1 MKKEKKKK
9 NLHSDFSNAI
19 FAFRWMRKYNG
30 TAILF
35 LNLLYYALAL
45 ATAIF
50 VTYESKL
57 VLDVLAL
64 DQPMTVVIAIL
75 VFVCLI
81 PAVCSVGETLR
92 GIGCDILWNRYRKA
106 VDRHCYD
113 VMCRADYDLIEN
125 PDHKVLF
132 TQYLDYARSA
142 PDRLSCDVMNL
153 LTEVLKI
160 LIFGTLLAGLHP
172 LIFVFLI
179 VIAVLQYVVKIPVN
193 RYQQKINPDIIA
205 NDRRFRYSGSISR
218 DYQYAKEVR
227 IYGMSPWLRK
237 IDDDC
242 LNTHVRLHASVQ
254 NRIVAMGFSVHFMH
268 FLRDGLAYLFLI
280 WQFASGALTAGNF
293 VLYFS
298 AITSVSTAL
307 NGLSDQLAQISKD
320 SLQTTEIRK
329 IEALTVTTRNHGVG
343 APIPVSA
350 PEIEFR
356 HVSYR
361 YPGTEEDTIRDV
373 SFKVKAG
380 EKIALVGINGA
391 GKTTLIKLLCGLYLP
406 TEGEIFVD
414 GKPVGAYNI
423 DEYYSL
429 FSAVFQEAFLLPY
442 SIAAHVA
449 ATTDEEKIDRLRV
462 TEALKQ
468 AGLGEKIASLKN
480 GIDTL
485 LDKEA
490 NDNATD
496 LSGGEKQKLA
506 LARAIY
512 LSRPI
517 LVLDEP
523 TAALDPIAEND
534 MYLRFDK
541 TVGNKTA
548 FFISHRLASTH
559 FCDRIFHLN
568 EGRIIETGTHDE
580 LMAVGGKYKE
590 MYEIQS
596 SYYTEKKEAQT

>member
-1 MKKEKKKK
+1 MKKEKKKGTY
-9 NLHSDFSNAI
+9 SGFSNVI
-19 FAFRWMRKYNG
+19 FVFRWMRKYDG
-30 TAILF
+30 TPIIV
-35 LNLLYYALAL
+35 LNLLYYALTL
-45 ATAIF
+45 VGAIF

-64 DQPMTVVIAIL
+64 DKPMTVVIAIL
-75 VFVCLI
+75 VCICLI
-81 PAVCSVGETLR
+81 PAVCSVGEILR
-92 GIGCDILWNRYRKA
+92 GLAADIFWFRYRKA
-106 VDRHCYD
+106 VEKHCYD
-113 VMCRADYDLIEN
+113 VMCRADYDMIEN
-125 PDHKVLF
+125 PDYKVLF
-132 TQYLDYARSA
+132 TQYIYYGKVAVNN
-142 PDRLSCDVMNL
+142 LSCDMMSF
-153 LTEVLKI
+153 LTEILKI
-160 LIFGTLLAGLHP
+160 LIFGTLLASLHP
-172 LIFVFLI
+172 LIFVFLV
-179 VIAVLQYVVKIPVN
+179 VIAVLQFVVKIPLN

-242 LNTHVRLHASVQ
+242 LNTHIRLHASIQ
-254 NRIVAMGFSVHFMH
+254 NRTVAMGFSVHFMH

-298 AITSVSTAL
+298 AVTSVSTAL
-307 NGLSDQLAQISKD
+307 NGLADQLAQISKD
-320 SLQTTEIRK
+320 SLKITEVRR
-329 IEALTVTTRNHGVG
+329 IEELTVSTRNHGVG
-343 APIPVSA
+343 APIPASA

-361 YPGTEEDTIRDV
+361 YPGAEEDTIRDV

-391 GKTTLIKLLCGLYLP
+391 GKTTLIKLLCGLYRP
-406 TEGEIFVD
+406 SKGEILVD

-449 ATTDEEKIDRLRV
+449 ATTDEEKIDRSRV
-462 TEALKQ
+462 TESLKQ

-480 GIDTL
+480 GIDAL

-568 EGRIIETGTHDE
+568 EGRIIETGTHDD
-580 LMAVGGKYKE
+580 LMAAGGKYKE

-596 SYYTEKKEAQT
+596 SYYTDKKEAQT

>member
-9 NLHSDFSNAI
+9 NLYSDFSNVI
-19 FAFRWMRKYNG
+19 FAFRWMKKYNG
-30 TAILF
+30 MPILMLNFLFYVLF
-35 LNLLYYALAL
+35 LASAV
-45 ATAIF
+45 F

-57 VLDVLAL
+57 VLDILSL
-64 DQPMTVVIAIL
+64 EKPMAVVIAMLIS
-75 VFVCLI
+75 VCLI

-92 GIGCDILWNRYRKA
+92 GIATDIFWNRYRRS

-132 TQYLDYARSA
+132 TQYLDFARSA
-142 PDRLSCDVMNL
+142 ADRLSCDVLNF

-160 LIFGTLLAGLHP
+160 LIFGTLP
-172 LIFVFLI
+172 LIFIFLI
-179 VIAVLQYVVKIPVN
+179 VIAVLQYVVKIPLN

-205 NDRRFRYSGSISR
+205 NDRRFQYSGSISR

-237 IDDDC
+237 ISDDC

-254 NRIVAMGFSVHFMH
+254 NRTVAMGFSVHFMH

-280 WQFASGALTAGNF
+280 WQFASGTLTAGNF

-307 NGLSDQLAQISKD
+307 NGLADQFALITKD
-320 SLQTTEIRK
+320 SLKITEIRK

-361 YPGTEEDTIRDV
+361 YPGAEEDTIRDV

-406 TEGEIFVD
+406 TDGEILVD

-429 FSAVFQEAFLLPY
+429 FSAVFQETFLLPY

-449 ATTDEEKIDRLRV
+449 ATTDDEKIDRFRV

-468 AGLGEKIASLKN
+468 AGLGEKIASLQN

-490 NDNATD
+490 NDKATD

-512 LSRPI
+512 LSRPV

-568 EGRIIETGTHDE
+568 EGRIIEVGTHDE
-580 LMAVGGKYKE
+580 LMAAGGKYKE

-596 SYYTEKKEAQT
+596 SPS

>member
-1 MKKEKKKK
+1 MKKEKKKGTY
-9 NLHSDFSNAI
+9 SGFSNVI
-19 FAFRWMRKYNG
+19 FVFRWMRKYDG
-30 TAILF
+30 TPIIV
-35 LNLLYYALAL
+35 LNLLYYALTL
-45 ATAIF
+45 VGAIF

-64 DQPMTVVIAIL
+64 DKPMTVVIAIL
-75 VFVCLI
+75 VCICLI
-81 PAVCSVGETLR
+81 PAVCSVGEILR
-92 GIGCDILWNRYRKA
+92 GLAADIFWFRYRKA
-106 VDRHCYD
+106 VEKHCYD
-113 VMCRADYDLIEN
+113 VMCRADYDMIEN
-125 PDHKVLF
+125 PDYKVLF
-132 TQYLDYARSA
+132 TQYIYYGKVAVND
-142 PDRLSCDVMNL
+142 LSCDMMSF
-153 LTEVLKI
+153 LTEILKI
-160 LIFGTLLAGLHP
+160 LIFGTLLASLHP
-172 LIFVFLI
+172 LIFVFLV
-179 VIAVLQYVVKIPVN
+179 VIAVLQFVVKIPLN

-237 IDDDC
+237 INDDC
-242 LNTHVRLHASVQ
+242 LNTHIRLHASIQ
-254 NRIVAMGFSVHFMH
+254 NRTVAMGFSVHFMH

-298 AITSVSTAL
+298 AVTSVSTAL
-307 NGLSDQLAQISKD
+307 NGLADQLAQISKD
-320 SLQTTEIRK
+320 SLKITEVRR
-329 IEALTVTTRNHGVG
+329 IEELTVSTRNHGVG
-343 APIPVSA
+343 APIPASA

-361 YPGTEEDTIRDV
+361 YPGAEEDTIRDV

-449 ATTDEEKIDRLRV
+449 ATTDEEKIDRSRV
-462 TEALKQ
+462 TESLKQ

-480 GIDTL
+480 GIDAL

-580 LMAVGGKYKE
+580 LMAAGGKYKE

-596 SYYTEKKEAQT
+596 SYYTEKKEART

>member
-1 MKKEKKKK
+1 MKKEKKKGTY
-9 NLHSDFSNAI
+9 SGFSNVI
-19 FAFRWMRKYNG
+19 FVFRWMRKYDG
-30 TAILF
+30 TPIIV
-35 LNLLYYALAL
+35 LNLLYYALTL
-45 ATAIF
+45 VGAIF

-64 DQPMTVVIAIL
+64 DKPMTVVIAIL
-75 VFVCLI
+75 VCICLI
-81 PAVCSVGETLR
+81 PAICSIGEILR
-92 GIGCDILWNRYRKA
+92 GLAADIFWFRYRKA
-106 VDRHCYD
+106 VEKHCYD
-113 VMCRADYDLIEN
+113 VMCRADYDMIEN
-125 PDHKVLF
+125 PDYKVLF
-132 TQYLDYARSA
+132 TQYIYYAKVA
-142 PDRLSCDVMNL
+142 VNNLSCDTMSF
-153 LTEVLKI
+153 LTEILKI
-160 LIFGTLLAGLHP
+160 LIFGTLLASLHP
-172 LIFVFLI
+172 LIFVFLV
-179 VIAVLQYVVKIPVN
+179 VIAVLQFVVKIPLN

-242 LNTHVRLHASVQ
+242 LNTHIRLHASIQ
-254 NRIVAMGFSVHFMH
+254 NRTVAMGFSVHFMH

-298 AITSVSTAL
+298 AVTSVSTAL
-307 NGLSDQLAQISKD
+307 NGLADQLAQISKD
-320 SLQTTEIRK
+320 SLKITEVRR
-329 IEALTVTTRNHGVG
+329 IEELTVSTRNHRVG
-343 APIPVSA
+343 APIPASA

-361 YPGTEEDTIRDV
+361 YPGAEEYTIRDV

-406 TEGEIFVD
+406 TEGEILVD
-414 GKPVGAYNI
+414 GNPISAYNI

-429 FSAVFQEAFLLPY
+429 FSAVFQECFLLPY

-449 ATTDEEKIDRLRV
+449 ATTNEEKIDRSRV
-462 TEALKQ
+462 TESLKQ

-480 GIDTL
+480 GIDAL

-580 LMAVGGKYKE
+580 LMAAGGKYKE